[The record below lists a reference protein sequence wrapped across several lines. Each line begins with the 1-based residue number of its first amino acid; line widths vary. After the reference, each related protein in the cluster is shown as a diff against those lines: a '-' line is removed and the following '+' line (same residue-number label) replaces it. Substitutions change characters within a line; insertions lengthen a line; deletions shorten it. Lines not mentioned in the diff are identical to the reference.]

1 MDMLFVHKMESV
13 FSLCH
18 LITCG
23 ESYGCV
29 SGQLVQW
36 VSVWSTLINR
46 SPFLLDLYISR
57 LLRHKGLCCLH
68 YLLNAK
74 ACCSGSSFPSLSLIL
89 SIPLSFSLCL
99 SFISDALYKN
109 KWVHTGYKHFVCTYK
124 TSPPVMVSID
134 QPEHTGLQVALHRNP
149 AYKSTVFT
157 HTCVWLQAQP
167 PFSPSDM
174 FFFCLFKTMVL
185 QLQVFCIT

>member
-1 MDMLFVHKMESV
+1 MLFVHKMESV

-74 ACCSGSSFPSLSLIL
+74 ACCSGSSFPSLSL
-89 SIPLSFSLCL
+89 S
-99 SFISDALYKN
+99 
-109 KWVHTGYKHFVCTYK
+109 
-124 TSPPVMVSID
+124 
-134 QPEHTGLQVALHRNP
+134 
-149 AYKSTVFT
+149 
-157 HTCVWLQAQP
+157 
-167 PFSPSDM
+167 FSPSLSPSPSVSPLSLM
-174 FFFCLFKTMVL
+174 PCTKTSESTPDTNILYVHTKHPPSHG
-185 QLQVFCIT
+185 FDRPA